1 MSEMI
6 GSLVEAWG
14 QVRIGKLRVLLS
26 LVGVA
31 AAVACMTFV
40 IAFGEV
46 SVQTIQEY
54 QARYTGQPGT
64 VSVSVTPTK
73 TDEDTGQEA
82 GGAAQSGG
90 AQSGGSPAGPGAGAA
105 PGGSTGGDPA
115 TSNKQTDKIVAAM
128 DTFVERYQVSNSAIT
143 YQLPLRLAL
152 PDGPAEVTTTA
163 VGPGYQQIHRAYA
176 DQGRWLTQDD
186 ADDLSPSLVVSRS
199 VLDRLGIAELT
210 APVTIESYVPV
221 RATFTIVGV
230 LPSEPQSRDE
240 NGNPIPGPLTAYVLR
255 DSLEPLLP
263 KDFVRPSPTLEL
275 WVGKGGDSEIRSLA
289 RNDFNAEF
297 GAGSAQ
303 VRSNLEGSGG
313 VDSANGFT
321 RVVTIAGLFVMV
333 LGALS
338 LVNISLVTVRQRI
351 NEIGVRRSFGAT
363 SRRIFFSIM
372 MESVVATVIAGI
384 VGIAI
389 AIVGMRV
396 VPFAPILNG
405 IEPHVRPPFPMT
417 AALIGL
423 LSATGVGALAGLI
436 PAIVATRIRPIDAIR
451 Y

>member
-1 MSEMI
+1 MSEI
-6 GSLVEAWG
+6 FGSLVEAWG

-31 AAVACMTFV
+31 AAVASMTFV

-46 SVQTIQEY
+46 SVQAIQEY
-54 QARYTGQPGT
+54 LARYSGQPGT
-64 VSVSVTPTK
+64 VSVTVTPTK
-73 TDEDTGQEA
+73 TDEDTGQEPGAAAPAQA
-82 GGAAQSGG
+82 GGSAAGTGPEAGTGASGG
-90 AQSGGSPAGPGAGAA
+90 GDAA
-105 PGGSTGGDPA
+105 A
-115 TSNKQTDKIVAAM
+115 ANRQTARILTAM
-128 DTFVERYQVSNSAIT
+128 DTFVERHQVSHWATT
-143 YQLPLRLAL
+143 YQLPLRLVL
-152 PDGPAEVTTTA
+152 PDGPANVSTTA
-163 VGPGYQQIHRAYA
+163 VSQGYQQIHRAYA

-186 ADDLSPSLVVSRS
+186 ADDLSPSLVVSSS
-199 VLDRLGIAELT
+199 VLERLGIEELT
-210 APVTIESYVPV
+210 APVTIEAYAPM

-230 LPSEPQSRDE
+230 LPAEPQYTDE
-240 NGNPIPGPLTAYVLR
+240 TGTPVPEPLTAYVLS

-263 KDFVRPSPTLEL
+263 KDFTRPSPTLEL
-275 WVGKGGDSEIRSLA
+275 WVGKDGDSQMRTLA
-289 RNDFNAEF
+289 RDAFNAEF
-297 GAGSAQ
+297 GTGSAQ
-303 VRSNLEGSGG
+303 IRSNLDGSGG
-313 VDSANGFT
+313 IDSASGFT
-321 RVVTIAGLFVMV
+321 RVVTIAGLFVMI

-396 VPFAPILNG
+396 VPFSPILG
-405 IEPHVRPPFPMT
+405 IEPHVRPPFPMS

-423 LSATGVGALAGLI
+423 LSATAVGALAGLI
-436 PAIVATRIRPIDAIR
+436 PAIVAVRIRPIDAIR

>member
-1 MSEMI
+1 MSEII

-73 TDEDTGQEA
+73 TDEDTGQAA
-82 GGAAQSGG
+82 GGSAQSGG

-105 PGGSTGGDPA
+105 SGGSISGDPA
-115 TSNKQTDKIVAAM
+115 TSNKQTDKIVTAM
-128 DTFVERYQVSNSAIT
+128 DTFVERYQVSNSTIT

-163 VGPGYQQIHRAYA
+163 VGQGYQQIHRAYA

-199 VLDRLGIAELT
+199 VLDRLGVKELT
-210 APVTIESYVPV
+210 APVTIESYVPM

-230 LPSEPQSRDE
+230 LPSEPQFTDE
-240 NGNPIPGPLTAYVLR
+240 NGNLIPEPLTAYVLR

-275 WVGKGGDSEIRSLA
+275 WVGKGGDSEMRSLA

-313 VDSANGFT
+313 IDSANGFT

-396 VPFAPILNG
+396 VPFTPILG
-405 IEPHVRPPFPMT
+405 VEPHVRPPFPMT

-423 LSATGVGALAGLI
+423 MSATGVGALAGLI